1 MLNLFKTP
9 PESFHTLQIKLFKQ
23 EFTISYKFYQ
33 KEDDFFIDDIFY
45 YGEQENE
52 LLNAYLN
59 LMLNRGLD
67 MLDRIS
73 VKEFDYYLRK
83 DPQRPYFDK
92 ISKELL
98 ELISLGEQIKKI
110 HKKNKSKETKIYDV
124 KKYGPYEFMSLGE
137 KLELIEEVLSH
148 SSLVNFN
155 LACSNVEDKT
165 VYLRGENLNENDQ
178 DEIKHAFAKLG
189 LGFLKVDI

>member
-1 MLNLFKTP
+1 
-9 PESFHTLQIKLFKQ
+9 
-23 EFTISYKFYQ
+23 
-33 KEDDFFIDDIFY
+33 
-45 YGEQENE
+45 
-52 LLNAYLN
+52 
-59 LMLNRGLD
+59 MLNRGLD

-110 HKKNKSKETKIYDV
+110 HKKNKSNETKIYDV